1 MKRVPEPELM
11 DDPAQALAYA
21 RADFTEPH
29 QRFVDLC
36 LERLR
41 ALGGPLDD
49 IRVADLGCGPG
60 DITLRL
66 ARALP
71 GAFIDAYDGA
81 ASMLHLARA
90 ELATAPELA
99 PRIRFHL
106 CYLPHSSL
114 PTGLFDVLVSNSL
127 LHHLKDPHALWD
139 TIRRAARPG
148 ARVVVM
154 DLKRPPDENTARALV
169 ATYAA
174 GEPEIL
180 QRDFYN
186 SLRAAY
192 TPEEVQQQL
201 RHAGLPHFHCESISD
216 RHLLVSGRI
225 D

>member
-21 RADFTEPH
+21 RADFEESH
-29 QRFVDLC
+29 RRFVELC
-36 LERLR
+36 VERLR
-41 ALGGPLDD
+41 TLGGSLDD

-106 CYLPHSSL
+106 CHLPHSTL
-114 PTGLFDVLVSNSL
+114 PATFFDVLVSNSL
-127 LHHLKDPHALWD
+127 LHHLQDPQALWSA
-139 TIRRAARPG
+139 IRHAGRPG

-154 DLKRPPDENTARALV
+154 DLKRPDDEATVQELV

-174 GEPEIL
+174 GESDIL
-180 QRDFYN
+180 KRDFYN

-192 TPEEVQQQL
+192 TPEEVERQL
-201 RHAGLPHFHCESISD
+201 QRAGLQQFQCEIVGD
-216 RHLLVSGRI
+216 RHLLVSGRLL
-225 D
+225 